1 MCGFLLKKGK
11 TFIMAHE
18 DDRLNSENV
27 NITPYNL
34 EQHGYS
40 VTSLQSNYFSIF
52 LSYKIERPVFDIDTT
67 DIEIALNSI
76 IFFYLT

>member
-1 MCGFLLKKGK
+1 
-11 TFIMAHE
+11 MAHE

-27 NITPYNL
+27 NIMPYNL

-52 LSYKIERPVFDIDTT
+52 LSYADHHPANPLLEYFELNVAPIEVISD
-67 DIEIALNSI
+67 
-76 IFFYLT
+76 